1 MEHESKISAHGGM
14 KQWGVKYWETYSPVV
29 NWISVL
35 SLLDIAIIHELP
47 SRSIDFVFSFIQ
59 VNLCVDVFVEIPLGM
74 GVDGNRG

>member
-29 NWISVL
+29 NLIGVL

-47 SRSIDFVFSFIQ
+47 SRPIDIELDFT
-59 VNLCVDVFVEIPLGM
+59 
-74 GVDGNRG
+74 